1 MVCRGCGEQHVP
13 GKQEKPAM
21 IPDASQASRQHL
33 PSRPNPNRWNIRPC
47 GCKLKLPVVSWF
59 DVGLADDFLACKW
72 CWVRVCTTSVQLD
85 RSYSGHINKGHC
97 CIVWWCFLKRHT
109 LCGGVASLLDLSLA
123 LTCVHALDL
132 LCVLCG
138 PPSLSPAPASCSSLI
153 CNFIFSIHAFAL
165 YSFLFISFNFPCFS
179 DPCCGEAHFGLLLV
193 VYSSVVFFSS
203 PCFQHREFSDFHIS
217 FGILLVI

>member
-1 MVCRGCGEQHVP
+1 
-13 GKQEKPAM
+13 
-21 IPDASQASRQHL
+21 
-33 PSRPNPNRWNIRPC
+33 
-47 GCKLKLPVVSWF
+47 
-59 DVGLADDFLACKW
+59 
-72 CWVRVCTTSVQLD
+72 
-85 RSYSGHINKGHC
+85 
-97 CIVWWCFLKRHT
+97 
-109 LCGGVASLLDLSLA
+109 VASLLDRSLA

-193 VYSSVVFFSS
+193 VYSSVVFSLRLVFSIGNSVTSIYPLGYTTCNIIDAEVPIYTHQKIKLFWGCRARYFILFSFMVCVCMCIANKFSS
-203 PCFQHREFSDFHIS
+203 AIIQNSRFVTQKYIHFVEQTLAIANSYSYHHIHQSSHHHFQR
-217 FGILLVI
+217 